1 MATGPEAT
9 FSLNFCKILMA
20 QGYTGNRST
29 AGESGCDQAV
39 VKRNTTIRDRHRAII
54 RRGEPP
60 CWICGEAIDYTL
72 PAHDQGSFVVD
83 HKVSLARG
91 GPDTLENKA
100 AAHRRCNRAKGAKA
114 HADQIRR
121 SGVGARVESGSDL
134 ERRVTATR
142 LVALGVLAFG
152 AKKKRGGESWLTVEG
167 PDVFWTEEV
176 KRGDA
181 AKARKFAA
189 AVNDAAKKAA

>member
-1 MATGPEAT
+1 MSILQKFKEKVASGPVATYGPLVLYG
-9 FSLNFCKILMA
+9 S
-20 QGYTGNRST
+20 
-29 AGESGCDQAV
+29 GEVGRVKGSGV
-39 VKRNTTIRDRHRAII
+39 GHDRV
-54 RRGEPP
+54 P
-60 CWICGEAIDYTL
+60 
-72 PAHDQGSFVVD
+72 V
-83 HKVSLARG
+83 
-91 GPDTLENKA
+91 
-100 AAHRRCNRAKGAKA
+100 
-114 HADQIRR
+114 